1 MLLKILIACT
11 IFLNFFFAVQANEK
25 KLIINHLSDINNFSF
40 SFKQTMG
47 NKAETGNCLLE
58 FNNKLKC
65 SYNDKLQKEIIINNK
80 TLVILQKRYD
90 KNYFYP
96 VSKSPFVNILNKDKL
111 INLIQKAD
119 LILNDN
125 IELTYFD
132 KNQGKITVFF
142 GKKNYDLIGWLI
154 EDKFQNEIYFS
165 LIIENINIEIDKNYF
180 KVPSIN

>member
-1 MLLKILIACT
+1 M
-11 IFLNFFFAVQANEK
+11 
-25 KLIINHLSDINNFSF
+25 
-40 SFKQTMG
+40 
-47 NKAETGNCLLE
+47 
-58 FNNKLKC
+58 
-65 SYNDKLQKEIIINNK
+65 
-80 TLVILQKRYD
+80 QKRYD